1 MKSTTVR
8 RVGLSIAVAT
18 ALASVAAC
26 GSSGSSG
33 SSGKDDKAVGKGSTR
48 VSPIAALRSA
58 EQSTDKADSA
68 KVESSTVMGSLMS
81 MDAKGN
87 LGWGDGITGVL
98 TMTYTGGT
106 MAQTMRAAGST
117 SMEAR
122 YLPDAYYA
130 KMGDKFA
137 EQAGGKHWLKYDYDD
152 LAKLG
157 GSSGAYLKDQMQ
169 NSTPNQSVKLLL
181 ASGDVK
187 KVGTEPVRGQQAT
200 HYSGTVNVADLA
212 AKNSN
217 LTASQLAGLKKQL
230 TAAEGHHGTGR
241 HLGQRPEPA
250 DQEGREG
257 PDVLGP
263 VQPDRL
269 LQRLRREDRRDRA
282 PGERHRGLHG
292 AAEAAGRGLGQQ
304 RHVDRVRYE
313 FLSGPQPP

>member
-18 ALASVAAC
+18 ALTGVAAC

-33 SSGKDDKAVGKGSTR
+33 SSGKDDKAVGKSTTR
-48 VSPIAALRSA
+48 VSPIAALRTA

-68 KVESSTVMGSLMS
+68 KVESSTVMGSVMS

-87 LGWGDGITGVL
+87 LGWGDGITGTL

-106 MAQTMRAAGST
+106 MADTMRAAGST

-130 KMGDKFA
+130 KMGEKFA
-137 EQAGGKHWLKYDYDD
+137 AQAGGKHWIKYAYDD

-169 NSTPNQSVKLLL
+169 NTTPNQSVKLLL

-187 KVGTEPVRGQQAT
+187 KVGTESVRGEQTT
-200 HYSGTVNVADLA
+200 HYSGTVDVADLA
-212 AKNSN
+212 SKNSN

-230 TAAEGHHGTGR
+230 TQAGVSTEQVDIWVNAQDLLVKKVEKGEMTSGEYTQTAYYSDYGVKVAATVPPASDTEDFTALLKQQGGDTASGSGT
-241 HLGQRPEPA
+241 
-250 DQEGREG
+250 
-257 PDVLGP
+257 
-263 VQPDRL
+263 
-269 LQRLRREDRRDRA
+269 
-282 PGERHRGLHG
+282 
-292 AAEAAGRGLGQQ
+292 
-304 RHVDRVRYE
+304 
-313 FLSGPQPP
+313 SS